1 MGYKMNFKALASSIF
16 LISSL
21 SLTVLIPVSAQAAP
35 YFPTTS
41 EATKA
46 ATKIGYVK
54 TGFFSSGQAVYQA
67 TKSTP
72 SGSIK
77 GLTYI
82 SPDADSHN
90 GGAWKASKSV
100 IGLGSKATRLGT
112 YNVNLTVRIGD

>member
-1 MGYKMNFKALASSIF
+1 MNFKALASSIF

-54 TGFFSSGQAVYQA
+54 TGFLSNKQAVYQS
-67 TKSTP
+67 TKSIP
-72 SGSIK
+72 SGTIK

-82 SPDADSHN
+82 SPDVDSHN
-90 GGAWKASKSV
+90 GGAWKGATSV
-100 IGLGSKATRLGT
+100 IGLASKVARSGT
-112 YNVNLTVRIGD
+112 YNESLTRRIGD